1 MMMHRLSIKST
12 YQGSSLIELLIA
24 SGLSCGVVLAAITTL
39 QTANTSFIW
48 QEQAAIL
55 RDSGNYAVSLIE
67 QALKQI
73 AYVDYTQDINQRY
86 QIPDNGM
93 VWGADARTVK
103 SGDFSTAVLDQHAV
117 NGSDVLVIRFPGS
130 ATQADGSVVNCA
142 GFAVSR
148 ANTAEADRGW
158 SIFYVAKNSYGEPE
172 LRCKYR
178 GNTEWDSQAIVSGVE
193 SFQVLYGIDTD
204 GDGLANQ
211 YLNASAINKLDAEK
225 NMTASHW
232 TQVASVRISLLLHA
246 PNKLSRNDAADK
258 FDLFGSDYADANSH
272 EDTGT
277 RILRN
282 NLPPQSRS
290 WYRHIV
296 QSIIYLRNPNQP
308 ALL

>member
-1 MMMHRLSIKST
+1 MMHRLRKST
-12 YQGSSLIELLIA
+12 YKGSSLIELLIA

-39 QTANTSFIW
+39 QTANASFIW
-48 QEQAAIL
+48 QEQAAML
-55 RDSGNYAVSLIE
+55 QDSGSYAVSLIE
-67 QALKQI
+67 QALSQS

-86 QIPDNGM
+86 QIPENGT

-103 SGDFSTAVLDQHAV
+103 SGDFTTTVLDQHAV
-117 NGSDVLVIRFPGS
+117 NGSDVLVVRFPGS
-130 ATQADGSVVNCA
+130 ATLANGNVVNCA
-142 GFAVSR
+142 GFVVNR
-148 ANTAEADRGW
+148 ATNPVEIDRGW

-211 YLNASAINKLDAEK
+211 YLNAAAINKLDAKK
-225 NMTASHW
+225 NTTFSHW
-232 TQVASVRISLLLHA
+232 TEVASVRISLLLHA
-246 PNKLSRNDAADK
+246 PNKVSRNDAADK
-258 FDLFGSDYADANSH
+258 FDLFGSDYADANGH

-282 NLPPQSRS
+282 NLPLESRS

-296 QSIIYLRNPNQP
+296 QSIIYLRNSKQP